1 MNCAQETIGL
11 EFFGAST
18 EAPRPDDAA
27 HYRFELCEA
36 QRAPKP
42 YPYAWLDLT
51 SGAAASA
58 PGSGNKLAPFV
69 PRHDWTGT
77 PSPDWSAPCL
87 IALTNAQ
94 EGREKEFDDWYWNQH
109 FPDGLRLPGCFAG
122 RRYHR
127 EADGSG
133 EFRHLAIYQF
143 DLTDMAVAVNA
154 VAARS
159 GTPEM
164 PLTDTISSVFQAWF
178 VSPSMR

>member
-1 MNCAQETIGL
+1 MSSTDETVGV
-11 EFFGAST
+11 EFFSGSTDAQRASN
-18 EAPRPDDAA
+18 AD
-27 HYRFELCEA
+27 HYTFELCEA

-42 YPYAWLDLT
+42 YPHAWLDLT
-51 SGAAASA
+51 VGAAASA
-58 PGSGNKLAPFV
+58 PGSGNKLGPYV
-69 PRHDWTGT
+69 PRRDWTGT
-77 PSPDWSAPCL
+77 PSADWSAPCL

-94 EGREKEFDDWYWNQH
+94 EGREEAFDDWYWTQH

-127 EADGSG
+127 AEGGAGP
-133 EFRHLAIYQF
+133 FRHLAIYQF
-143 DLTDMAVAVNA
+143 DLADMSVAVDA